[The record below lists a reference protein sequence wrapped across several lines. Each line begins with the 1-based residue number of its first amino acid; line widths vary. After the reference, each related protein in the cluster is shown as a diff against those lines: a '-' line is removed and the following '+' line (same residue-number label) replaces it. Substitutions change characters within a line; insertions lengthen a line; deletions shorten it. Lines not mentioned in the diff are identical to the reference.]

1 LRYATETCFSPT
13 PSMPPKRGS
22 SPSASSDDAPKRGSA
37 RREWCVTVFSDEL
50 VGAPAAL
57 LATLTPHV
65 RYCVFQREIAPDT
78 GRKHL
83 QMYLA
88 FPKQVTMAGAK
99 KLLGDNSAHFA
110 PRYAESTPL
119 QAATYCKKPETRDPA
134 EGSGPFETGS
144 LPAGQ
149 GKRSDLVSVQAALDA
164 GASDREIADTHF
176 AAFVRYHRGFQ
187 LYRTLHVRDRSD
199 VTFAVVY
206 WGPPGSGKTRAAANW
221 YPSSTFWLPRPSG
234 SGTAWWDGYAQ
245 QRVVV
250 LDEFIGWL
258 RRDLLC
264 RLLDRTPLRV
274 ECKGGSLAFTS
285 RYCIFTSNLPP
296 DQWYRNIGLGP
307 LMRRISEPLGA
318 VVYVGNESFPDA
330 ASYTAS
336 LGGFRGAGPRHD
348 ADGLDSQ
355 LHWVQTSDDVRDCG
369 VFGRGL

>member
-1 LRYATETCFSPT
+1 
-13 PSMPPKRGS
+13 MPPKRQS
-22 SPSASSDDAPKRGSA
+22 LTASSEDAGAKRASA
-37 RREWCVTVFSDEL
+37 RREWCVTVFSPEL
-50 VGAPAAL
+50 VAAPAAL
-57 LATLTPHV
+57 LATLAPHV
-65 RYCVFQREIAPDT
+65 RYCAFQREVAPDT

-99 KLLGDNSAHFA
+99 KLLGDATAHFE
-110 PRYAESTPL
+110 PTRGSPTE
-119 QAATYCKKPETRDPA
+119 AAAYCKKADTRDVA
-134 EGSGPFETGS
+134 ADSGPWETGS

-149 GKRSDLVSVQAALDA
+149 GKRSDLASVQAALDA
-164 GASDREIADTHF
+164 GASDRDIADTHF
-176 AAFVRYHRGFQ
+176 AAFIRYHRGFA
-187 LYRTLHVRDRSD
+187 LYRTLHVPDRCD
-199 VTFAVVY
+199 HTYAVVL
-206 WGPPGSGKTRAAANW
+206 WGPPGSGKTRAAASW

-234 SGTAWWDGYAQ
+234 SGTAWWDGYSQ

-296 DQWYRNIGLGP
+296 EQWYRNIGLGP
-307 LMRRISEPLGA
+307 LLRRITEPLGA
-318 VVYVGNESFPDA
+318 VVYVGNDAFPDA

-336 LGGFRGAGPRHD
+336 LGAVGGAGTRHD
-348 ADGLDSQ
+348 ADGPDTQ
-355 LHWVQTSDDVRDCG
+355 LHWVQTSDDVRDRG
-369 VFGRGL
+369 LFGRGL